1 MNEGLRGRGLW
12 PGAGE
17 GDGGAVPRPGELS
30 PSLDLGP
37 GSCLH
42 MESLVER
49 RRPSCGA
56 LPGTTPFSGLLCV
69 SHRELTHA
77 LRPVSSPSEW
87 SSMY

>member
-1 MNEGLRGRGLW
+1 MAGGGGGGWGGSAAAWGAESQ
-12 PGAGE
+12 PG
-17 GDGGAVPRPGELS
+17 P
-30 PSLDLGP
+30 GP